1 MIPQPQYSIK
11 DKYALI
17 HYIRE
22 GLVKPNNAKQ
32 YFDVTEEYLAS
43 LPPKLSSFKETIV
56 KQPISGSR
64 PYELIGFWSN
74 SFGLIKLMRVNP
86 LLNGILPR
94 KESQFVWTGALE
106 GFQRTVMVNIR

>member
-43 LPPKLSSFKETIV
+43 LPPNFQALRKQSSNNRYRA
-56 KQPISGSR
+56 P
-64 PYELIGFWSN
+64 
-74 SFGLIKLMRVNP
+74 
-86 LLNGILPR
+86 
-94 KESQFVWTGALE
+94 AL
-106 GFQRTVMVNIR
+106 